1 MTISLGE
8 FTASLEEII
17 AFLTAALGVAELGV
31 MGTVVVVTILLM
43 AITMVVSLL
52 VSLVV
57 FILEAIPLYKISRK
71 MGRKSAWLVWLS
83 WLPIVGSYL
92 GLYVLEEIPG
102 RKPLHLVGK
111 LSIESRMLSF
121 WIYVG
126 IAVFGNALITAVV
139 GILSLIPVVGTFVG
153 YVSWIL
159 YLAPAAALAWME
171 YAYLRDVLD
180 IFKEDHRSN
189 IIAAAVVAALD
200 ATVTM
205 GLARAFFLY
214 TVMNKEPLPQP
225 IVDAE

>member
-1 MTISLGE
+1 MTINLGE
-8 FTASLEEII
+8 FTENLEEII
-17 AFLTAALGVAELGV
+17 AFLTAALGLAELGV
-31 MGTVVVVTILLM
+31 MGTVFVFTIL
-43 AITMVVSLL
+43 ASVITAAFAFLVSLL
-52 VSLVV
+52 V

-111 LSIESRMLSF
+111 LRIESRILSF

-126 IAVFGNALITAVV
+126 IAVFGNAFITAVV
-139 GILSLIPVVGTFVG
+139 GILSLIPVIGTILG
-153 YVSWIL
+153 YVSWAL
-159 YLAPAAALAWME
+159 YFVPAVALAWME

-225 IVDAE
+225 VVDAE